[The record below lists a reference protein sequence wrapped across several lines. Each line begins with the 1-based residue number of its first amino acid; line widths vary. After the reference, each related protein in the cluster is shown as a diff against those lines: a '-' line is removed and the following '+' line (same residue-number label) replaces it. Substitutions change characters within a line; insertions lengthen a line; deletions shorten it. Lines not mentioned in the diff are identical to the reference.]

1 MVMGVVLAALFGV
14 LCAFV
19 GLTVGALELV
29 MFVVLPVAVVG
40 SLLMRLIG
48 GRSRRYD
55 YV

>member
-29 MFVVLPVAVVG
+29 MFVVLPVAFVG
-40 SLLMRLIG
+40 WLLMIG
-48 GRSRRYD
+48 GRRRRYD